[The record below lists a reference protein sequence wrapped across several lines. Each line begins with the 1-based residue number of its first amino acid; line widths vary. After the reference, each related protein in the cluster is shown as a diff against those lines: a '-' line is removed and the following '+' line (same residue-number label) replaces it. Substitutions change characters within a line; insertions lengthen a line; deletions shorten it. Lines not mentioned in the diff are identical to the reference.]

1 MINISLVKFELLFSL
16 LSACLDSDTRVFG
29 PLLACCSFTPMGGW
43 WRTRRLKWWRKEK
56 NQWAVKPKSI
66 QEEQTRIHQHLVAT
80 LHIKKTLNPK
90 TPRLY
95 PPSTQSPVTTPPLHM
110 KFLLFLWNRWGR
122 LFVPVTPPHPSR
134 SMSFQRAFQLPPP
147 WPASNRGA
155 WSPSQEVREGS
166 GGGDVGG
173 PSYQLCHIPTSR
185 TPKPS
190 DSRRGGRW
198 WVWGGFRMTVSP
210 RMHPLQRMMGEHMCR
225 QKLCDSVFPKG
236 SGRPRTYQPGWIWGG
251 GVGLA
256 LYMDTEVWTIR
267 LHGCLWYTVCRG
279 SRCVWS
285 AVAMLMLLSLCVVLV
300 EAEQERNRD
309 RLDWAFCHSWHQR
322 WKVGEETAAICR
334 TGGRRGL
341 WSPYPRYHCGE
352 IKIDVNIWTAL
363 ATTYRTI
370 PTAGTCRPNL
380 PRTNQRG
387 YTYITKVSK
396 ISLRLYE
403 IFPPCSL
410 QDGLLC
416 GLLLATNQWHCD
428 WSLWTFLCRWYI
440 QLLLL

>member
-95 PPSTQSPVTTPPLHM
+95 PPSTQSPVTAPPLHM

-122 LFVPVTPPHPSR
+122 LFAPVTPPHPSR

-236 SGRPRTYQPGWIWGG
+236 SGRPRTYQPGWIGG
-251 GVGLA
+251 GGW
-256 LYMDTEVWTIR
+256 VW
-267 LHGCLWYTVCRG
+267 
-279 SRCVWS
+279 
-285 AVAMLMLLSLCVVLV
+285 
-300 EAEQERNRD
+300 
-309 RLDWAFCHSWHQR
+309 
-322 WKVGEETAAICR
+322 
-334 TGGRRGL
+334 
-341 WSPYPRYHCGE
+341 HC
-352 IKIDVNIWTAL
+352 IWTL
-363 ATTYRTI
+363 RCEPYVCTDVCDI
-370 PTAGTCRPNL
+370 QFAGGHGAFDPL
-380 PRTNQRG
+380 
-387 YTYITKVSK
+387 
-396 ISLRLYE
+396 
-403 IFPPCSL
+403 
-410 QDGLLC
+410 
-416 GLLLATNQWHCD
+416 
-428 WSLWTFLCRWYI
+428 
-440 QLLLL
+440 